1 MMIYDIS
8 LTIRPDM
15 PVWPGDPSVSIERRV
30 SIEQGDSANVSYLA
44 LGTHTGTHLD
54 PPVHFI
60 PGRKGVD
67 ALDLNVLVGPAY
79 VVEFDVEHGIT
90 AADLEAAGLP
100 PDATRLLCKT
110 RNSQGW
116 TENPTQF
123 DPNFVYLSPDAA
135 QWLVDHGYRLVGVD
149 YLSVEQ
155 FEMAGQGAPTHHI
168 LLDAE
173 VIVVEGLNLA
183 GVPEG
188 RYTLVCL
195 PLKIQ
200 AGDGAPC
207 RAVLIDGWGLDG

>member
-1 MMIYDIS
+1 MTIYDIS

-15 PVWPGDPSVSIERRV
+15 PVWPGDPGVVIERRV
-30 SIEQGDSANVSYLA
+30 SIDQGDSANVSHLA
-44 LGTHTGTHLD
+44 MGTHTGTHLD

-67 ALDLNVLVGPAY
+67 ELDLNVLVGPAH
-79 VVEFDVEHGIT
+79 VVEFHVEDGIT

-100 PDATRLLCKT
+100 DDATRLLCKT

-116 TENPTQF
+116 TENPTEF
-123 DPNFVYLSPDAA
+123 DKNFVYLSPDAA
-135 QWLVDHGYRLVGVD
+135 QWLVDREFQLVGVD

-155 FEMAGQGAPTHHI
+155 FEMSDQVAPTHHI

-173 VIVVEGLNLA
+173 VVVVEGLNLA
-183 GVPEG
+183 GMPEG

-200 AGDGAPC
+200 AGDGGPC
-207 RAVLIDGWGLDG
+207 RAILLDG

>member
-1 MMIYDIS
+1 MKIYDIS

-15 PVWPGDPSVSIERRV
+15 PVWPGDPGVVIERRAN
-30 SIEQGDSANVSYLA
+30 IDQGDSANVSHLA
-44 LGTHTGTHLD
+44 MGTHTGTHLD

-67 ALDLNVLVGPAY
+67 ELDLNVLVGPAY
-79 VVEFDVEHGIT
+79 VVEFDGEDGIT

-116 TENPTQF
+116 TESPTEF
-123 DPNFVYLSPDAA
+123 DKNFVYLSPDAA
-135 QWLVDHGYRLVGVD
+135 QWLVDHEFQLVGVD

-155 FEMAGQGAPTHHI
+155 FEMSDQGAPTHHI
-168 LLDAE
+168 LLDAD
-173 VIVVEGLNLA
+173 VVAVEGLNLA

-207 RAVLIDGWGLDG
+207 RAILIDG